1 MPGYRF
7 CRTDDVPLLVRA
19 ENLCCAPHVPGEP
32 PFTVESFKTG
42 VRDLNLWASSC
53 MVAMEGDDPLGV
65 VLAAKREA
73 EGQTLIYRIGVRP
86 GSQRRGHGRHLLK
99 SLSSKLSILGPPR
112 LVAEIPADRNDLRG
126 FFEASGY
133 VPEVEFADYARE
145 APPAAAPS
153 PDHLA
158 VPVTLEELKE
168 AGALRDD
175 PSLSWERSPATLA
188 NRAPRLEGIGF
199 ASAERGFEAWVLSRP
214 LPEGGG
220 REVAALGCAG
230 DGQAQALLGILVLHI
245 ASRSPRLVVPR
256 VSESEVE
263 GGQLEAWG
271 FRKTRSYVRYA
282 AQAAA
287 A

>member
-7 CRTDDVPLLVRA
+7 CRTDDVPLLVKA
-19 ENLCCAPHVPGEP
+19 ENLCCAPHVPDEP
-32 PFTVESFKTG
+32 PFTVESFKAG

-73 EGQTLIYRIGVRP
+73 EGLTLIHRIGVRP
-86 GSQRRGHGRHLLK
+86 GSQRQGHGRHMLK
-99 SLSSKLSILGPPR
+99 SLSSKLAILGPPR
-112 LVAEIPADRNDLRG
+112 LVAEVPADRDDLRR
-126 FFEASGY
+126 FFEACGY
-133 VPEVEFADYARE
+133 AAEAEFADFERAGGP
-145 APPAAAPS
+145 PPAGDAPES
-153 PDHLA
+153 LA
-158 VPVTLEELKE
+158 VPVTLAELTE
-168 AGALRDD
+168 AGALRAD
-175 PSLSWERSPATLA
+175 PARSWERNLATLA
-188 NRAPRLEGIGF
+188 NREARLEGIGI
-199 ASAERGFEAWVLSRP
+199 ASDRGFEAWALSRP

-230 DGQAQALLGILVLHI
+230 DGQGRALLGILVLHI
-245 ASRSPRLVVPR
+245 AARSPRLVVPR

-282 AQAAA
+282 AQAGTA
-287 A
+287 